1 MYVQHGQTT
10 LMLAVSHGKIEVVKL
25 LLECGAD
32 LNVQDEDGSTALM
45 CAAEHGLQ
53 EIVNILLSCP
63 ECDVSI
69 ADNVNIIKSIH
80 KHVKCSYT
88 CIRILFWYFEHFSI
102 NTNHPKHFKN
112 LASIFF

>member
-1 MYVQHGQTT
+1 
-10 LMLAVSHGKIEVVKL
+10 MLAVSHGKTEVVKL

-32 LNVQDEDGSTALM
+32 LNMQDEDGSTALM

-69 ADNVNIIKSIH
+69 ADNVSTFIGLSTIVLI
-80 KHVKCSYT
+80 
-88 CIRILFWYFEHFSI
+88 
-102 NTNHPKHFKN
+102 
-112 LASIFF
+112 

>member
-1 MYVQHGQTT
+1 MNLYYFFCKQHGQTT
-10 LMLAVSHGKIEVVKL
+10 LMLAVSHGKTEIVKL

-32 LNVQDEDGSTALM
+32 LNIQDEDGSTALM

-69 ADNVNIIKSIH
+69 ADNVNILIGLSTTIVH
-80 KHVKCSYT
+80 KQY
-88 CIRILFWYFEHFSI
+88 II
-102 NTNHPKHFKN
+102 NTVKTVQSKY
-112 LASIFF
+112 

>member
-1 MYVQHGQTT
+1 MQHGQTT

-69 ADNVNIIKSIH
+69 ADNVHIIIPIN
-80 KHVKCSYT
+80 KHIKYSYT
-88 CIRILFWYFEHFSI
+88 IRTFYFLFFHILDACQLQIILSTL
-102 NTNHPKHFKN
+102 NT
-112 LASIFF
+112 